1 MLFHFNFV
9 FMLIVKNIWKID
21 VLNHDFI
28 TEATKKNSKNPNF
41 IPFTVR
47 QCCIHKTTRV
57 DI

>member
-28 TEATKKNSKNPNF
+28 TEATKKTQVIGFSYHL
-41 IPFTVR
+41 
-47 QCCIHKTTRV
+47 Q
-57 DI
+57 